1 MPLLNCKLYRA
12 SKRKS
17 NILGAIS
24 DPINSE
30 LVKQLRSYLDDEYL
44 TSDYLD
50 PSETSVDDTAKSEPS
65 SKTDDDNGS
74 RSPAHSQPPQPHV
87 AKPDSHISDDA
98 NNLPHPDASSDE
110 DDKDDTDSDTGESTS
125 SNLQSASQVSSEP
138 VLSSAQISEIDISD
152 YAQEVINTLNL
163 RDDTC
168 GVTRSLFKGNEFWI
182 YYNDKINLNSVMSV
196 VLDVLASAG
205 YTHLEF
211 NRLARTD
218 NAIVFDVVDIGPT
231 PAT

>member
-30 LVKQLRSYLDDEYL
+30 LVKQLRSYLDDKYL

-50 PSETSVDDTAKSEPS
+50 PTETSVDDTAKNEPS
-65 SKTDDDNGS
+65 SKSDDDNDGRPS
-74 RSPAHSQPPQPHV
+74 VHSQPPQPHV
-87 AKPDSHISDDA
+87 ARPDSHISDDA
-98 NNLPHPDASSDE
+98 DNLPDLDTSSDE
-110 DDKDDTDSDTGESTS
+110 DDKDDTDSNTGESTS
-125 SNLQSASQVSSEP
+125 SNLQSASQVSSDP

-168 GVTRSLFKGNEFWI
+168 GVTRSIFKGNEFWI

>member
-30 LVKQLRSYLDDEYL
+30 LVKQLRSYLDDKYL

-50 PSETSVDDTAKSEPS
+50 PAETSVDDTAKNEPS
-65 SKTDDDNGS
+65 SESADDNDG
-74 RSPAHSQPPQPHV
+74 RPPVHSQPPQPHV

-98 NNLPHPDASSDE
+98 DNLPDLDTSSDE

-125 SNLQSASQVSSEP
+125 SNLQSASQVSSDP

-168 GVTRSLFKGNEFWI
+168 GVTRSMFKGNEFWI

>member
-30 LVKQLRSYLDDEYL
+30 LVKQLRSYLDDKYL

-50 PSETSVDDTAKSEPS
+50 PTQTSVDDTAKNEPS
-65 SKTDDDNGS
+65 SKIDNDNDDRPSVHGQPQQPQVA
-74 RSPAHSQPPQPHV
+74 RSG
-87 AKPDSHISDDA
+87 SHISDDA

-110 DDKDDTDSDTGESTS
+110 DDKDDTDSDTKESTS

-138 VLSSAQISEIDISD
+138 VLSSAQISKIDISD

-182 YYNDKINLNSVMSV
+182 YYNDKTNLNSVMSV

>member
-30 LVKQLRSYLDDEYL
+30 LVKQLRSYLDDKYL

-50 PSETSVDDTAKSEPS
+50 PTETSVDDTAKNEPS
-65 SKTDDDNGS
+65 SKSDDDNDRRPS
-74 RSPAHSQPPQPHV
+74 VHSQPPQPHV
-87 AKPDSHISDDA
+87 ARPDSHISDDA
-98 NNLPHPDASSDE
+98 DNLPDLDTSSDE
-110 DDKDDTDSDTGESTS
+110 DDKDDTDSNTGESTS
-125 SNLQSASQVSSEP
+125 SNLQSASQVSSDP

-168 GVTRSLFKGNEFWI
+168 GVTRSIFKGNEFWI